1 MRSMNDTSRKDL
13 VFALPQILR
22 LLWRVVRDERVPMSV
37 RGGLIAIA
45 AYLALPFDV
54 IPDWIPVLGQ
64 MDDLVV
70 LTVGVRALLRRVPE
84 SVLNEHWSGERKILD
99 TLLGRSVRDASANG
113 G

>member
-1 MRSMNDTSRKDL
+1 M
-13 VFALPQILR
+13 
-22 LLWRVVRDERVPMSV
+22 VRDERVPMVV

-70 LTVGVRALLRRVPE
+70 LTVGVRTLLRRVPE
-84 SVLNEHWSGERKILD
+84 SVLNEHWSGEKKVLD
-99 TLLGRSVRDASANG
+99 TLLGRSARDPSANG
-113 G
+113 N